1 MVSRHV
7 RACPA
12 PTYTQSA
19 YAGALL
25 VPVRTSELEYKM
37 TGKHIE
43 TVSRHRSFFFFLREI
58 FCSMYVCIPHVCLVP
73 ISPELKMVMNYEED
87 GTR

>member
-12 PTYTQSA
+12 PTCTQNA

-25 VPVRTSELEYKM
+25 VPVRTSELEYKV

-43 TVSRHRSFFFFLREI
+43 TVSRHRSFFFFFKGDIL
-58 FCSMYVCIPHVCLVP
+58 FHVCLYTTCVP
-73 ISPELKMVMNYEED
+73 GAHKSRVKDGNEL
-87 GTR
+87 